1 MRNVWAVIKRE
12 YLQRVRSRWF
22 IFATVGGPV
31 LLLAATLFPLWYGA
45 QEDEAERRVAVVDE
59 TGVLG
64 ESVARL
70 LEEGG
75 LTVVPV
81 AEGEGGLAELAGR
94 VAGNEMSGYLLL
106 DQETLRSGSATW
118 VGGRAPSPLQA
129 LSFRQAVVS
138 AALEVQLSG
147 RDVDATALLS
157 GGELDVQ
164 VLGAE
169 PEAGEGT
176 FILGFAGAFLL
187 YMVILLYAVSVMRAT
202 LEEKTSR
209 VVEVIVS
216 AMKPWHLMLG
226 KILGVGAVGL
236 TQLAVWVL
244 AAVLMVGSGIP
255 MLVATRP
262 ELGGLAELEGVLPGP
277 GLVVAFVALFL
288 FGYFLYSGLYAAV
301 GAMCNTDEEAQQA
314 QLPVMVLVVVPMVVL
329 PPVMDAPASTL
340 ATVLSLVPFFTPVLL
355 WPRMA
360 AGAAAPW
367 EVALA
372 FLLMGLTVVGVA
384 WVAGRIY
391 RVGIL
396 MAGKRPTLPE
406 LWRWIREA

>member
-22 IFATVGGPV
+22 VFATVGGPV
-31 LLLAATLFPLWYGA
+31 LMLAAVLFPIWYGA
-45 QEDEAERRVAVVDE
+45 RGDEAERRVAVVDE
-59 TGVLG
+59 TGVLADA
-64 ESVARL
+64 VARR

-81 AEGEGGLAELAGR
+81 GEGEEALAEMTGR
-94 VAGNEMSGYLLL
+94 VATGEISGYLLL
-106 DQETLRSGSATW
+106 DRETLRSGEAAW
-118 VGGRAPSPLQA
+118 YGNDAPSPLRT
-129 LSFRQAVVS
+129 LTFRQAVVS
-138 AALEVQLSG
+138 AALETQLAD
-147 RDVDATALLS
+147 RDVDAALLLA
-157 GGELDVQ
+157 GGDLRVQ
-164 VLGAE
+164 VLGGDDEVRQGA
-169 PEAGEGT
+169 
-176 FILGFAGAFLL
+176 FVLGFAGAFLL

-209 VVEVIVS
+209 VVEIIVS

-236 TQLAVWVL
+236 TQLAVWATV
-244 AAVLMVGSGIP
+244 AVLLAGSGIP
-255 MLVATRP
+255 MLVASRP
-262 ELGGLAELEGVLPGP
+262 EVAELAELETLLPGA
-277 GLVVAFVALFL
+277 GLGAAFVALFV

-301 GAMCNTDEEAQQA
+301 GAMCNSDEEAQQA
-314 QLPVMVLVVVPMVVL
+314 QLPVMVLVVAPMVVL
-329 PPVMDAPASTL
+329 PMVMDAPASPL
-340 ATVLSLVPFFTPVLL
+340 ATGLSLIPFFSPVLL
-355 WPRMA
+355 WPRMV
-360 AGAAAPW
+360 AGAAAGW

-372 FLLMGLTVVGVA
+372 FALMAGTVVGVA